1 MDSIRQLLSSLQSSF
16 ATLSSREKKM
26 VAGGGGAA
34 ILFILFLV
42 TFGFSNS
49 ANAIR
54 SRTLGKLGQLQKVQD
69 VAATYREA
77 KGLQEAMEQ
86 RLAASNVRLI
96 SYLEEKG
103 NKAGLSIP
111 SINPKADV
119 TLEGDKIVESA
130 AEFTL
135 NDVALNRLVDFLA
148 AVEAGPGL
156 VKVKYLRI
164 EPRVKDETLTAW
176 VTVAT
181 YHLKN

>member
-1 MDSIRQLLSSLQSSF
+1 MEPIRQLINNLQSSF
-16 ATLSSREKKM
+16 ATLSSRERRM
-26 VAGGGGAA
+26 VIGAV
-34 ILFILFLV
+34 IGLGVFVLFLV
-42 TFGFSNS
+42 TFNFSS
-49 ANAIR
+49 TAEGIR
-54 SRTLGKLGQLQKVQD
+54 KRTQGKLSRLAEVQD
-69 VAATYREA
+69 LAATYRDA
-77 KGLQEAMEQ
+77 KGVQEAMEQ

-96 SYLEEKG
+96 SYLEDKG

-119 TLEGDKIVESA
+119 TLEGDKIVESS

-135 NDVALNRLVDFLA
+135 NDIALNRLVDFLA
-148 AVEAGPGL
+148 GVEAGPGV

>member
-1 MDSIRQLLSSLQSSF
+1 MEAIRQLLARLQGSY
-16 ATLSSREKKM
+16 ATLSSREQKM
-26 VAGGGGAA
+26 VAGAGGAG
-34 ILFILFLV
+34 ILFVLFLV
-42 TFGFSNS
+42 IFGFSTS

-54 SRTLGKLGQLQKVQD
+54 SRTAGKLTRLQEVQD
-69 VAATYREA
+69 LAATYREA
-77 KGLQEAMEQ
+77 KGVQEAMEQ
-86 RLAASNVRLI
+86 RLASSNVRLI

-119 TLEGDKIVESA
+119 TLDGDKIVESA

-148 AVEAGPGL
+148 GVEAGPGL
-156 VKVKYLRI
+156 VRVKYLRI

>member
-1 MDSIRQLLSSLQSSF
+1 MLRQLINNLQSSF
-16 ATLSSREKKM
+16 ATLSSRERKL
-26 VAGGGGAA
+26 VLISGAVLSVVVVL
-34 ILFILFLV
+34 IV
-42 TFGFSNS
+42 TWNFSS
-49 ANAIR
+49 KADAIR
-54 SRTLGKLGQLQKVQD
+54 LRTLKKLGQLEQVQGF
-69 VAATYREA
+69 AATYRDA
-77 KGLQEAMEQ
+77 KGVQEAFEQ
-86 RLAASNVRLI
+86 RLAQSNVRLI

-103 NKAGLSIP
+103 NKAGLTIP

-135 NDVALNRLVDFLA
+135 TDVPLNRLVDFLA
-148 AVEAGPGL
+148 AVEAGPGV

-164 EPRVKDETLTAW
+164 EPRLKDETLTAW

>member
-1 MDSIRQLLSSLQSSF
+1 MDFFRQLLSSLSSSY
-16 ATLSSREKKM
+16 ATLSARERRI
-26 VAGGGGAA
+26 VAGAGVAA
-34 ILFILFLV
+34 GLLVIFLV
-42 TFGFSNS
+42 TFSLS
-49 ANAIR
+49 STASSIR
-54 SRTLGKLGQLQKVQD
+54 NRTQGKLTQLAQVQEL
-69 VAATYREA
+69 AATYREA
-77 KGLQEAMEQ
+77 LNVQQAMEQ
-86 RLAASNVRLI
+86 KLTASNVRLI

-111 SINPKADV
+111 SINPKADL
-119 TLEGDKIVESA
+119 TLDGDKIVESA

-135 NDVALNRLVDFLA
+135 NDIALNRLVDFLA
-148 AVEAGPGL
+148 AVEAGPGV

>member
-1 MDSIRQLLSSLQSSF
+1 MDAIRQLINSLQSSF

-26 VAGGGGAA
+26 IAGASAAA
-34 ILFILFLV
+34 ILFVLFLV

-49 ANAIR
+49 ANSIR
-54 SRTLGKLGQLQKVQD
+54 SRTAGKVTRLQEVQD
-69 VAATYREA
+69 LAATYREA
-77 KGLQEAMEQ
+77 RASQDAMEQ
-86 RLAASNVRLI
+86 RLAQSNVRLI

-119 TLEGDKIVESA
+119 TLEGDKIIESA

-148 AVEAGPGL
+148 AVEAGPGI
-156 VKVKYLRI
+156 VRVKYLRL
-164 EPRVKDETLTAW
+164 EPRLKDETLTAW
-176 VTVAT
+176 VIVAT

>member
-1 MDSIRQLLSSLQSSF
+1 MRQLLSQLSASF
-16 ATLSSREKKM
+16 ATLSSRERRM
-26 VAGGGGAA
+26 VMIAGVALGV
-34 ILFILFLV
+34 FVVFLV
-42 TFGFSNS
+42 TWSFSSS
-49 ANAIR
+49 AEAIR
-54 SRTLGKLGQLQKVQD
+54 KRTQGKIARLEEVQEL
-69 VAATYREA
+69 AATYRDA
-77 KGLQEAMEQ
+77 KGVQEAMEQ

-111 SINPKADV
+111 SINPKADI

-135 NDVALNRLVDFLA
+135 TDVPLNRLVDFLS
-148 AVEAGPGL
+148 AVEAGPGV

-164 EPRVKDETLTAW
+164 EPRLKDETLTAW

>member
-1 MDSIRQLLSSLQSSF
+1 MFRQLTNNLQNSF
-16 ATLSSREKKM
+16 ATLSARERRLVM
-26 VAGGGGAA
+26 IGAA
-34 ILFILFLV
+34 AFGLFVVFLV
-42 TFGFSNS
+42 TWSFSS
-49 ANAIR
+49 TANQIR
-54 SRTLGKLGQLQKVQD
+54 KRTASKLVQLEQVQELAGTYRDAKGVQD
-69 VAATYREA
+69 AF
-77 KGLQEAMEQ
+77 EQ
-86 RLAASNVRLI
+86 QLSASNVRLI

-119 TLEGDKIVESA
+119 TLEGEKIVESA

-135 NDVALNRLVDFLA
+135 TDISLTRLVDFLG
-148 AVEAGPGL
+148 AVEAGPGV

-176 VTVAT
+176 ITVAT